1 MDKFDL
7 VDLACIK
14 ESNLSIAKNLIDI
27 KFLLQRMLETLE
39 KIEIKQ
45 KYG

>member
-1 MDKFDL
+1 MDELDL
-7 VDLACIK
+7 VDLTCIK
-14 ESNLSIAKNLIDI
+14 ESNLSIAKDLIDI
-27 KFLLQRMLETLE
+27 KFLLRRILEVFE

>member
-1 MDKFDL
+1 MNEFDL

-27 KFLLQRMLETLE
+27 KFLLQRILMVLET
-39 KIEIKQ
+39 IETKQ
-45 KYG
+45 KYE